1 LAKIL
6 VADDEDDIRVF
17 TTRLLTREGHE
28 VTLAEDGEQAIT
40 LLENHEYDLV
50 VLDIMMPKKIGPDV
64 VKYMK
69 NEGRLREIPILLFS
83 ASGPLNKLADE
94 VKEMV
99 DEYLRKPF
107 MRREFVDTVNKLLK
121 SV

>member
-1 LAKIL
+1 
-6 VADDEDDIRVF
+6 
-17 TTRLLTREGHE
+17 
-28 VTLAEDGEQAIT
+28 
-40 LLENHEYDLV
+40 
-50 VLDIMMPKKIGPDV
+50 MMPKLIGPDV

-69 NEGRLREIPILLFS
+69 NEERLREIPILLFS

-107 MRREFVDTVNKLLK
+107 MRRDFVDTVNKLLK
-121 SV
+121 SN